1 MEIFKINDFV
11 GYNINF
17 YKEEQGDNNPYLRDF
32 NLQIEYISN
41 ISTKA
46 VESFLNR
53 VLEREFKSDVV
64 KWLNNNFDILSYGRV
79 EEIEIEVY
87 WRNENIVV
95 EIKF

>member
-1 MEIFKINDFV
+1 MRIFKINDFV

-17 YKEEQGDNNPYLRDF
+17 YKEEQGANNPYLRDF
-32 NLQIEYISN
+32 SVQIEYISN
-41 ISTKA
+41 ISIKA

-87 WRNENIVV
+87 QRGKYIVV

>member
-1 MEIFKINDFV
+1 MSVFKINDFV

-17 YKEEQGDNNPYLRDF
+17 YKEEQGANNPYLRDF
-32 NLQIEYISN
+32 SLQIEYISN
-41 ISTKA
+41 ISIKA
-46 VESFLNR
+46 VESFLSR

-79 EEIEIEVY
+79 EEIEIEIY

>member
-1 MEIFKINDFV
+1 MRTFKINDFV

-17 YKEEQGDNNPYLRDF
+17 YKEEQGANNAYLRDF
-32 NLQIEYISN
+32 SLQIEYISN

-53 VLEREFKSDVV
+53 VLEREFKSDVI

-79 EEIEIEVY
+79 EEIEVEVY
-87 WRNENIVV
+87 WRNENIIV

>member
-1 MEIFKINDFV
+1 MSVFKISDFV

-17 YKEEQGDNNPYLRDF
+17 YKEEQGANNPYLRDF
-32 NLQIEYISN
+32 SLQVEYISN
-41 ISTKA
+41 ISIKA
-46 VESFLNR
+46 LESFLNR
-53 VLEREFKSDVV
+53 ILEREFKSDVV

-87 WRNENIVV
+87 KRCKYIVV

>member
-1 MEIFKINDFV
+1 MSIFKINDFV

-17 YKEEQGDNNPYLRDF
+17 YKEEQANNPYLRDF
-32 NLQIEYISN
+32 TLQVEYISN

-53 VLEREFKSDVV
+53 VLDREFKSDIV

-79 EEIEIEVY
+79 EEIEVEVY
-87 WRNENIVV
+87 WRNENIIV